1 MSVGVGELALGWPQA
16 LAGLVALQ
24 RLGELAY
31 ARRND
36 RRLRAAGGIEY
47 GRRHYPVL
55 IAVHAAW
62 LAAIAGLIPAAA
74 APAWPW
80 LGAYLVLQGLRVWT
94 VASLGP
100 YWTTRV
106 IVVPG
111 APDVRRGPY
120 RWLKH
125 PNYLVVAGEIAVLPL
140 VFGAWPIALVFTL
153 ANAAVLARRIRV
165 EEQAR
170 AGAA

>member
-1 MSVGVGELALGWPQA
+1 MSPAELALGWPQA

-36 RRLRAAGGIEY
+36 RRLRAAGGSEH
-47 GRRHYPVL
+47 GRRHYPLLV
-55 IAVHAAW
+55 AVHAAW
-62 LAAIAGLIPAAA
+62 LAAIAALIPAAA
-74 APAWPW
+74 APLWPW
-80 LGAYLVLQGLRVWT
+80 LAAYLGLQALRVWT
-94 VASLGP
+94 VASLGA

-111 APDVRRGPY
+111 AASVRRGPY
-120 RWLKH
+120 RWLRH

-140 VFGAWPIALVFTL
+140 VFGAWQIALAFTL
-153 ANAAVLARRIRV
+153 ANAAVLAVRIRV
-165 EEQAR
+165 EAR
-170 AGAA
+170 ARAHAA